1 MDELIA
7 QLQGKLKV
15 FALTFAKTDTI
26 IAKDDAEIS
35 KRQRNSLTTMVNPVT
50 AAKEGIEEQKFLKV
64 AQWGVPIEQVVTEA
78 DASVQKLTAQIKEIN
93 SAAEAAEKAKKRK
106 AQLEF
111 EQAQYVLQQTHE
123 NHERACQIEQEERLL
138 QQKLRY
144 QQMLDEAHPEQPKD
158 VTSIAAKLPKLSI
171 TKFNGSFSD
180 WLRFWNQF
188 QAVVDSQSINK
199 VTKFAYLKELL
210 EPNVRTSIDG
220 LPFTED
226 GYGNPK
232 KYFWKSMV
240 TIVRLSTPTSKK
252 LSPCQRSMV
261 RNRIKSIRFSRNY
274 GTLYSLW
281 KH

>member
-158 VTSIAAKLPKLSI
+158 VTLIAAKLPKLSI

-261 RNRIKSIRFSRNY
+261 RNRI
-274 GTLYSLW
+274 
-281 KH
+281 